1 MRFAH
6 GEGLA
11 RQHAVEYNAAEQ
23 VVLGDVRQ
31 DEAEV
36 ALLFGERDDNVR
48 AVDKVD
54 LDVLVLGEEGVQA
67 GLDGRDRDGPLRV
80 LDNEHA
86 VLLCGDE
93 RIEVCALGLRRV
105 VRNICLAAL
114 CLIERGERLQQLLAV
129 YAEQCAVD
137 RLDDDALVVDV
148 DDLRERKASRMVLLL
163 FG

>member
-36 ALLFGERDDNVR
+36 ALLLGERDDNVR

-80 LDNEHA
+80 LDNEYA
-86 VLLCGDE
+86 VLL
-93 RIEVCALGLRRV
+93 LRRRTDRSVRPRSPVCV
-105 VRNICLAAL
+105 VRNMPCSP
-114 CLIERGERLQQLLAV
+114 V
-129 YAEQCAVD
+129 P
-137 RLDDDALVVDV
+137 
-148 DDLRERKASRMVLLL
+148 S
-163 FG
+163 

>member
-11 RQHAVEYNAAEQ
+11 RQHAVEYNAAE
-23 VVLGDVRQ
+23 
-31 DEAEV
+31 V
-36 ALLFGERDDNVR
+36 ALLLGERDDNVR

-80 LDNEHA
+80 LDNEFA

-114 CLIERGERLQQLLAV
+114 CLIECSRRG
-129 YAEQCAVD
+129 C
-137 RLDDDALVVDV
+137 
-148 DDLRERKASRMVLLL
+148 
-163 FG
+163 